1 MSSVGPTARGS
12 LAATPFAHLLI
23 YALDHRLKGTI
34 VFEEPNHA
42 KHAIHFVD
50 GAPAQARTQG
60 SVALLG
66 ELVVERGRLAASE
79 LDAAVAEARA
89 SGSRLGDALVLRGV
103 LAASELETLLRE
115 QVLRRLEA
123 FVSLPAE
130 TAYGFYENTNF
141 LEHAGGPLAAPFA
154 LGGIWRVIRRGVEG
168 SRVRDMLARHG
179 DAPLRFHADA
189 PLARFEF
196 SQREQAV
203 VDVLRAKPQSLA
215 ELIGRGLSDP
225 GLVELL
231 VYALSALRHFDT
243 GSGAKPV
250 GSERASGSMRAA
262 QAPRVASPA
271 PQPAMPVTAAGEP
284 VARAGTPSPA
294 SPASTARAPSAAPPS
309 PPGRPTDA
317 LRQEITERLASTNQS
332 YYEVLGVAADAPS
345 EAIASAFFQLAKR
358 FHPDRLGSGFEDVQE
373 QATRLFARMTEAHQ
387 VLSDPTRRKDYDEL
401 VKQGEGSADD
411 QEEVL
416 RVVRAAT
423 SFQKAQVHLKRNN
436 LKDAET
442 EARAALADD
451 PEQADHVAL
460 VAWLDASKPNPDLEA
475 VLKVLDDCVR
485 MEELNLRVR
494 WYRGQI
500 LKRLGHERR
509 ALEDFRY
516 IVERDARNVD
526 AQREL
531 RLHELRRGATKSS
544 GSKSIAPGASDP
556 SRSRRTSGN
565 PPPPEKPGFFGKL
578 FKK

>member
-50 GAPAQARTQG
+50 GAAAQARTQHP
-60 SVALLG
+60 VALLG
-66 ELVVERGRLAASE
+66 ELLVERGRLGAE
-79 LDAAVAEARA
+79 DVEPLVAEARA
-89 SGSRLGDALVLRGV
+89 AGMRVGHALVARGA
-103 LAASELETLLRE
+103 LDASDLEGLLRE
-115 QVLRRLEA
+115 QVLRRLEVFSA
-123 FVSLPAE
+123 LPAE

-141 LEHAGGPLAAPFA
+141 LERAGGPSTAPLA
-154 LGGIWRVIRRGVEG
+154 LGAIWRVIRLGADG
-168 SRVRDMLARHG
+168 TRVRDMLARHG
-179 DAPLRFHADA
+179 DAPLRFHPDA
-189 PLARFEF
+189 PLARFGF
-196 SQREQAV
+196 SQREQV
-203 VDVLRAKPQSLA
+203 VIDVLRAKPQPLA
-215 ELIGRGLSDP
+215 ELLGRALADP

-243 GSGAKPV
+243 GSGAKPI
-250 GSERASGSMRAA
+250 GSERTSGSMRATE
-262 QAPRVASPA
+262 APRYASPA
-271 PQPAMPVTAAGEP
+271 PPPATSAP
-284 VARAGTPSPA
+284 VAPAATPPPVAPPPSPA
-294 SPASTARAPSAAPPS
+294 
-309 PPGRPTDA
+309 PGKLTDA
-317 LRQEITERLASTNQS
+317 LRQEIADRLSNTKQS
-332 YYEVLGVAADAPS
+332 YYEVLGVPADAPS

-358 FHPDRLGSGFEDVQE
+358 FHPDRLGAGFEDVRDQG
-373 QATRLFARMTEAHQ
+373 TRLFARMTEAHQ
-387 VLSDPTRRKDYDEL
+387 VLSDPTRRKEYDEL

-460 VAWLDASKPNPDLEA
+460 VAWLDALKPNPDLEA
-475 VLKVLDDCVR
+475 VLKVLNDCVR

-500 LKRLGHERR
+500 LKRLGQERR
-509 ALEDFRY
+509 SLEDFRY
-516 IVERDARNVD
+516 IVERDPRHVD

-531 RLHELRRGATKSS
+531 RLHDMQRSSLKSTG
-544 GSKSIAPGASDP
+544 GSKSVAPGASDTGRRRP
-556 SRSRRTSGN
+556 SSN
-565 PPPPEKPGFFGKL
+565 PPTAPDKAGFFGKL